1 LSYNADPVAGHTLH
15 RKLLLAVPERNR
27 QHAAF
32 KEFTESV
39 GVANVQDWTV
49 KLTAWEADKS
59 KPNPYICGVTGITEA
74 DVKQQLADEEKQV
87 EAEGAVP
94 LHEVGRSEF
103 IVMGLGL
110 EESQ

>member
-1 LSYNADPVAGHTLH
+1 MSYHADPLVGHTLC
-15 RKLLLAVPERNR
+15 RKLLVAVLERTR
-27 QHAAF
+27 QQAAF
-32 KEFTESV
+32 KEFMESV

-59 KPNPYICGVTGITEA
+59 KPNPYVCRVTGITEA
-74 DVKQQLADEEKQV
+74 DVKQQLAGEEKQA

-94 LHEVGRSEF
+94 LHEVGCSEF

-110 EESQ
+110 EDSQ